1 MPEPVKKSNIKI
13 AQTRSLHWMEEAHLI
28 MCLAWAIG
36 LVMVIIGDVFW
47 DDTMFWIGVVI
58 WISASCL
65 IFAMRGLACI
75 LKCLPKL
82 RVQDS
87 SPTNSRTSDEGTNWT
102 ITIVRYKFNH
112 LATKLTTFVA
122 FHGLHVACRTS
133 PSKPEIE
140 SKVKLSYLL

>member
-1 MPEPVKKSNIKI
+1 
-13 AQTRSLHWMEEAHLI
+13 MEEAHLI

-102 ITIVRYKFNH
+102 ITIARYKFNH

-122 FHGLHVACRTS
+122 FPQPFCRMY
-133 PSKPEIE
+133 KIAKQNRNIVQGEIVLPAL
-140 SKVKLSYLL
+140 KFFK